1 MCLVW
6 FRLSSQQQVTQFDV
20 QRADVLARTV
30 NAGVDFVPLFVYVL
44 GLAVFAQGT
53 SEFMLSG
60 LVPGI
65 ARDLSVSV
73 GAAASLTSAY
83 AIGMIV
89 GAPVMAA
96 LSARWPRRRALAGFL
111 TTFVFVHVIG
121 AVATDFA
128 VLFGT
133 RIVAAI
139 VNAGFLAVAMGVAT
153 ARVTPARQA
162 RATAVLLSGV
172 TLSCVV
178 GVPAGALLGN
188 WAGWRSAFWA
198 VAVLC
203 LPALALV
210 FRSAPVDAA
219 RRHDVAVRREVRAL
233 KSRSVQLALTLAAV
247 VNGATFA
254 TFAYLAV
261 IATDVTHLPAGAV
274 PGLLAAFGVG
284 AFIGVNAAGRMADGQ
299 LRQGV
304 ILALGALPVGW
315 AVLAMTSTQTAP
327 LFIVTIIQGG
337 LSFGVGSTLV
347 NRVMHVASDAPSL
360 NGAFATVGLNAGAFL
375 GPLLAG
381 AATGVTGDNRDA
393 VWVSA
398 ALAAMAIALIAAS
411 RLIPTA
417 RNVREV
423 R

>member
-1 MCLVW
+1 LPV
-6 FRLSSQQQVTQFDV
+6 FIY
-20 QRADVLARTV
+20 VLA
-30 NAGVDFVPLFVYVL
+30 
-44 GLAVFAQGT
+44 LAVFAQGT

-73 GAAASLTSAY
+73 GSAASLTSAY

-111 TTFVFVHVIG
+111 TAFVAVHVVG
-121 AVATDFA
+121 AVTTNFA

-139 VNAGFLAVAMGVAT
+139 VNAGFLAVAMSVTT
-153 ARVTPARQA
+153 ALVVPARQA

-172 TLSCVV
+172 TLSCVA
-178 GVPAGALLGN
+178 GVPAGALLGD
-188 WAGWRSAFWA
+188 WSGWRSAFWA
-198 VAVLC
+198 VAALC

-210 FRSAPVDAA
+210 FRSAPADAA
-219 RRHDVAVRREVRAL
+219 TRQRQRDVSLGREARSLRSRAVRQAL
-233 KSRSVQLALTLAAV
+233 VLAAV

-261 IATDVTHLPAGAV
+261 IATDVARLPDGAI

-284 AFIGVNAAGRMADGQ
+284 AFVGVTTAGRTGGSVGE
-299 LRQGV
+299 LRHGMF
-304 ILALGALPVGW
+304 LSLCALPVGW
-315 AVLAMTSTQTAP
+315 ATLAVTSTHAAP
-327 LFIVTIIQGG
+327 LFVAAVIQGG
-337 LSFGVGSTLV
+337 LSFGIGSTLV
-347 NRVMHVASDAPSL
+347 SRVLHVASDAPSL
-360 NGAFATVGLNAGAFL
+360 GGSFATVGLNAGAFL

-381 AATGVTGDNRDA
+381 VATETTGDYRDA
-393 VWVSA
+393 AWVSA
-398 ALAAMAIALIAAS
+398 AMAAMAVAVVAAS
-411 RLIPTA
+411 RA
-417 RNVREV
+417 RVTEV